1 MEENKLYNLA
11 YRHLLYRIHFG
22 FYPTGSKLPTISELC
37 KTFQVSN
44 FTIHSALKMLE
55 KEHFVSLCQGRSAI
69 VTYGAQTEAHQAYF
83 LSYCHAMKEA
93 ILDLQDTMLII
104 WPEIL
109 YQGLCLCG
117 EEDIKELVD
126 IANRI
131 TTKDTHLLYEFFSYI
146 IQQLGNPLL
155 ANLHLSYTLFTHVVR
170 NHRTNK
176 EVYVNNID
184 CFKERMKTLLMLR
197 NNGSYEE
204 LKHTLILFC
213 QEQVKHIRTFY
224 SSLPDLPSPQQSL
237 EPIPYQWNY
246 YTKRPQISFKIA
258 IDLLKRI
265 YSSYKKYEYLP
276 SVAAL
281 SQQYAAPVITIRRA
295 VKILNDVGITE
306 SINGKGTRV
315 IVGNG
320 STIEIANLSSPNLKK
335 VLLPYLES
343 VQLIL
348 ITCKNIVRAFFS
360 MLPEEAC
367 QQAINR
373 LQAILASGDYF
384 RTFGVC
390 IDLCI
395 ESSQSPSFQE
405 IYRILKYLQFLGY
418 PLNDLKPN
426 DFRFQDKATKMI
438 LKSLE
443 RKDADLFATKM
454 EDLALVIFTTGK
466 EKLLAGGVHEAHSI
480 ALPLLHTKT

>member
-1 MEENKLYNLA
+1 M
-11 YRHLLYRIHFG
+11 
-22 FYPTGSKLPTISELC
+22 
-37 KTFQVSN
+37 
-44 FTIHSALKMLE
+44 
-55 KEHFVSLCQGRSAI
+55 
-69 VTYGAQTEAHQAYF
+69 
-83 LSYCHAMKEA
+83 
-93 ILDLQDTMLII
+93 
-104 WPEIL
+104 
-109 YQGLCLCG
+109 
-117 EEDIKELVD
+117 
-126 IANRI
+126 
-131 TTKDTHLLYEFFSYI
+131 
-146 IQQLGNPLL
+146 
-155 ANLHLSYTLFTHVVR
+155 
-170 NHRTNK
+170 
-176 EVYVNNID
+176 
-184 CFKERMKTLLMLR
+184 
-197 NNGSYEE
+197 
-204 LKHTLILFC
+204 
-213 QEQVKHIRTFY
+213 
-224 SSLPDLPSPQQSL
+224 
-237 EPIPYQWNY
+237 
-246 YTKRPQISFKIA
+246 
-258 IDLLKRI
+258 
-265 YSSYKKYEYLP
+265 
-276 SVAAL
+276 
-281 SQQYAAPVITIRRA
+281 
-295 VKILNDVGITE
+295 KILNDVGITE

-480 ALPLLHTKT
+480 ALPVLHTKT